1 MLKAQITVDYQ
12 KFDSQ
17 APQINTAQRIN
28 FIMECFEYWKEQTP
42 ESVEGLDNWTASEKS
57 FEEQVLGCLLEDCNT
72 VFNIIPDEEY
82 NRFYFGR
89 SGSHIWIHDKELQGG
104 EGRIIMFYNDNDK

>member
-1 MLKAQITVDYQ
+1 MLSVQIKVDYQ

-17 APQINTAQRIN
+17 APQINSNERIN

-42 ESVEGLDNWTASEKS
+42 ESLEASEKS

-72 VFNIIPDEEY
+72 VFNIIPNEEY

-104 EGRIIMFYNDNDK
+104 EGRIIMFYHDNDK